1 MYNSKC
7 GRKYWRYEDHK
18 YSVVLSFWFQK
29 WHIVTIATTH
39 AYLDLKP
46 RQRIMDKSITSRW
59 MCTLVGWYVCL
70 LMVRCLSCFSCY
82 VYYDWFFCRVTLIL
96 VNVFFG
102 EKHSIFLCSS
112 FSNMLK
118 LMLFPI
124 WLLGY

>member
-46 RQRIMDKSITSRW
+46 RQRIMDEYNIKMDIYLGGVI
-59 MCTLVGWYVCL
+59 CVPADGQVFVLFL
-70 LMVRCLSCFSCY
+70 LLG
-82 VYYDWFFCRVTLIL
+82 LL
-96 VNVFFG
+96 QL
-102 EKHSIFLCSS
+102 IFL
-112 FSNMLK
+112 
-118 LMLFPI
+118 
-124 WLLGY
+124 